1 MRKSKKRGLQT
12 AWLEESSAPSNQMPL
27 YSFSSMCPDTPERC
41 AQLDHFNKHG
51 VAVRRFCVECSR
63 ASPLAA
69 RPGIRRTVSR
79 STTLKFESRRP
90 KGHRRVVL
98 IGHDLG
104 GPHACTWH
112 LAGRTAQSPIVINA
126 RRPPWRRIWSSVRQM
141 RKSWYIAL
149 FQLPWVSNWYT
160 KKTKRAWSSK
170 LIARVES
177 KIPVTNLRIEPFLEH
192 YRQGFETCRGFEKGE
207 KITAPTLVL
216 WGEKDAFL
224 EVPTVAELLTSP
236 LTP

>member
-1 MRKSKKRGLQT
+1 MAFKLPGWKSHLLRQT
-12 AWLEESSAPSNQMPL
+12 RCPYILFHPW
-27 YSFSSMCPDTPERC
+27 CPDTPERWR

-51 VAVRRFCVECSR
+51 VASRRFCVECSR

-126 RRPPWRRIWSSVRQM
+126 RRPLLAPDLVE
-141 RKSWYIAL
+141 RKTDAQELVYRFIPAPL
-149 FQLPWVSNWYT
+149 GFQLVHQENEARLVQQAY
-160 KKTKRAWSSK
+160 RAGGIK
-170 LIARVES
+170 NPGYES
-177 KIPVTNLRIEPFLEH
+177 PDRAL
-192 YRQGFETCRGFEKGE
+192 
-207 KITAPTLVL
+207 
-216 WGEKDAFL
+216 
-224 EVPTVAELLTSP
+224 S
-236 LTP
+236 